1 MVREASWERKTSET
15 DISLS
20 LRLDGRGEARISTGI
35 PFLNHML
42 DQIARHGLLDLRIEA
57 RGDLEVDF
65 HHTVEDVGICLGK
78 AIRAALGGGS
88 GIRRF
93 GHAQV
98 PMDESL
104 VSVTLDLS
112 GRPYLVYRI
121 PLEGVYAGEFP
132 VSLAREFFRA
142 VCVHGGITLHI
153 HAIEAHEPHHTLEAA
168 FKAFGRAL
176 AEAATVDDRN
186 PEVPSTKGSLD

>member
-1 MVREASWERKTSET
+1 MVREASLERKTSET

-20 LRLDGRGEARISTGI
+20 LRLDGKGEATISTGI
-35 PFLNHML
+35 PFLDHML
-42 DQIARHGLLDLRIEA
+42 DQIARHGFMDLRIQA
-57 RGDLEVDF
+57 KGDLDVDL

-78 AIRAALGGGS
+78 VIREAVGGGS

-93 GHAQV
+93 GHAQI

-104 VSVTLDLS
+104 VSVTLDIS
-112 GRPYLVYRI
+112 GRPYLVYRV
-121 PLEGVYAGEFP
+121 PLEEVRVGEFP
-132 VSLAREFFRA
+132 VGLAREFFRA
-142 VCVHGGITLHI
+142 VSIHGGLTLHI

-176 AEAATVDDRN
+176 AEAVTLDERN
-186 PEVPSTKGSLD
+186 TGVPSTKGSLD